1 MQAWAELLRAI
12 AALLWPILAFAALL
26 VFQPELKSI
35 LQRIRKGKLLGQE
48 LELQES
54 LERLES
60 AKDAALVEG
69 EAKPAPQLPA
79 PPPETEA
86 TDDVARKVLREAGQ
100 SPKAGL
106 LLLSAEIERLLREI
120 LQSNGWAPPG
130 RPLPVTR
137 SLELLAAN
145 GSLPAALLDATRAFY
160 RVRNEISHGMGAS
173 EGDVLRA
180 VDAGT
185 EIYRALAGVPHS
197 THTVVAADLL
207 LYSDPDGKQP
217 YPDLCAVIL
226 RNEAKPGRGRVTD
239 SVHPVR
245 AGAFQVDQK
254 VSWNWDMS
262 VVVGESW
269 YQDPQTGKPKYAW
282 TSSARFDGK
291 PLG

>member
-1 MQAWAELLRAI
+1 M
-12 AALLWPILAFAALL
+12 
-26 VFQPELKSI
+26 
-35 LQRIRKGKLLGQE
+35 
-48 LELQES
+48 
-54 LERLES
+54 
-60 AKDAALVEG
+60 EG

-239 SVHPVR
+239 SVHSVR